1 MAYDREKGDDPSDGE
16 AAYRVI
22 RDRESWNADA
32 KVCWG
37 IRKTAPEEALARCST
52 GFPSQTRDGF
62 IDGVRCRALHALR
75 VLRLRLEFAGEYP
88 MSGSHRKGVC
98 PEP

>member
-1 MAYDREKGDDPSDGE
+1 MAYDREKGDEPSTGE

-62 IDGVRCRALHALR
+62 IDEAWRKVQGSTCSSC
-75 VLRLRLEFAGEYP
+75 FA
-88 MSGSHRKGVC
+88 SQA
-98 PEP
+98 